1 MTSAGSLY
9 LARPRGAGPGCRA
22 SHRAASEFADLLSHR
37 TVVRRAAD
45 DHLRAGNPVDRELAL
60 RRSAE
65 ALAWGSAAA
74 GLRRQANIVVKR
86 HSELTVFHVARH
98 IVDRGLG

>member
-22 SHRAASEFADLLSHR
+22 SHRAASEFADLMSQR

-45 DHLRAGNPVDRELAL
+45 DPLGAGNPVDGELA
-60 RRSAE
+60 SAP
-65 ALAWGSAAA
+65 AVS
-74 GLRRQANIVVKR
+74 
-86 HSELTVFHVARH
+86 
-98 IVDRGLG
+98 